1 MPKKSVW
8 NMSDFERMH
17 YSIRGKTLRSTILFV
32 LILSIAAISFGFYLY
47 TATINREYRKLTF
60 HLSNM
65 AAAVIDIEEVQK
77 EAAAVLDIFDSIP
90 ENEKGDGRDNIER
103 FMSVRTPAFERM
115 RKLLMDMRIRG
126 EAITAYTAAMDPEH
140 HRQIFIADSDTS
152 DTFCPPGSFDIIEE
166 DTFAGLMRGYSD
178 DMDSLY
184 GTPKLTSV
192 LSDTEQYGYRCMAGK
207 KLFAHGKYVVYIF
220 FETDM
225 NEVAKL
231 SRTFFTQYCLIV
243 LILDVLVVALSE
255 RALERGVVAPI
266 NELADAAK
274 AYYEDSIQD
283 RREGQYFSRLD
294 IHTGDEIENLSLTM
308 KAMESELS
316 DYVERVSRDSA
327 ERERIGTELNLAMRI
342 QSSML
347 PHVFPPFPDV
357 SVFDIYASMEAAKEV
372 GGDFYDFFMIDSDH
386 LGLVMADVSGKGIPA
401 ALFMMISKILIK
413 TRAQSGLSPAQ
424 ILKAVNEQICSN
436 NREDM
441 FVTVWLGVLELST
454 GRLTASNAG
463 HEYPIISSEDGS
475 FELFRDR
482 HGFVIGGMSSSKYT
496 DYTID
501 LAPGSC
507 IFLYTDGVM
516 EAANREGERFG
527 SDRLIKVL
535 NSNSE
540 KTPKEII
547 DAVSIA
553 ADNFS
558 MDTDQF
564 DDITM
569 LCLRYNGESGIRF
582 DSSLNIE
589 AETDFQPRVM
599 DFIDEKLESYG
610 VGMKDASRIKIASDE
625 LFSNVSKFAYRGMEK
640 GDIKVEIGRS
650 DDHRSVFLRFSDS
663 GAPFD
668 PLKGKT
674 PDTTLSAD
682 DREIGGLGIFLTRKL
697 MDDVKYEYRNGMNTV
712 TIRKD
717 IDI

>member
-1 MPKKSVW
+1 MVGAPVPTVGWAVVNVVDK
-8 NMSDFERMH
+8 NLTEQPEQ
-17 YSIRGKTLRSTILFV
+17 LL
-32 LILSIAAISFGFYLY
+32 LSAYDKINEEA
-47 TATINREYRKLTF
+47 TATF
-60 HLSNM
+60 
-65 AAAVIDIEEVQK
+65 QK
-77 EAAAVLDIFDSIP
+77 ESAKTNVIGALLLVLAFLIGNGAAMIAVNHMVKPIRQMTEDITKCGQTGQPFEMQDKYRTND
-90 ENEKGDGRDNIER
+90 EIEVLAES
-103 FMSVRTPAFERM
+103 FADLSKKI
-115 RKLLMDMRIRG
+115 RKYIQDIT
-126 EAITAYTAAMDPEH
+126 AITAE
-140 HRQIFIADSDTS
+140 
-152 DTFCPPGSFDIIEE
+152 
-166 DTFAGLMRGYSD
+166 
-178 DMDSLY
+178 
-184 GTPKLTSV
+184 K
-192 LSDTEQYGYRCMAGK
+192 
-207 KLFAHGKYVVYIF
+207 
-220 FETDM
+220 
-225 NEVAKL
+225 
-231 SRTFFTQYCLIV
+231 
-243 LILDVLVVALSE
+243 E
-255 RALERGVVAPI
+255 RI
-266 NELADAAK
+266 STELA
-274 AYYEDSIQD
+274 
-283 RREGQYFSRLD
+283 
-294 IHTGDEIENLSLTM
+294 
-308 KAMESELS
+308 
-316 DYVERVSRDSA
+316 
-327 ERERIGTELNLAMRI
+327 LATRI
-342 QSSML
+342 QADML
-347 PHVFPPFPDV
+347 PNIFPAFPDREE
-357 SVFDIYASMEAAKEV
+357 FDIYASMDPAKEV

-424 ILKAVNEQICSN
+424 VLKAVNKQICTN

-463 HEYPIISSEDGS
+463 HEYPIISSADGS
-475 FELFRDR
+475 FELFHDR

-547 DAVSIA
+547 EAVSIA

-599 DFIDEKLESYG
+599 DFIDEKLGSYG

>member
-1 MPKKSVW
+1 MNLV
-8 NMSDFERMH
+8 N
-17 YSIRGKTLRSTILFV
+17 IQSTGVTPILAIPFVETDTDEKPRRLTEGETITVPASTRRLNIYPFV
-32 LILSIAAISFGFYLY
+32 LSYGLDDPRVSYYLEGFDREPIISSREDLSQVSY
-47 TATINREYRKLTF
+47 TNLKGGTYTF
-60 HLSNM
+60 HLDLADESGEARRASVTIVKMKAFYEQPVFWIAVVSAILIAWIVRQMLRQQARTLEHKAREEERRKEEERISRELNM
-65 AAAVIDIEEVQK
+65 AASIQAG
-77 EAAAVLDIFDSIP
+77 ALPSIF
-90 ENEKGDGRDNIER
+90 
-103 FMSVRTPAFERM
+103 PAFPD
-115 RKLLMDMRIRG
+115 RK
-126 EAITAYTAAMDPEH
+126 E
-140 HRQIFIADSDTS
+140 
-152 DTFCPPGSFDIIEE
+152 
-166 DTFAGLMRGYSD
+166 
-178 DMDSLY
+178 
-184 GTPKLTSV
+184 
-192 LSDTEQYGYRCMAGK
+192 
-207 KLFAHGKYVVYIF
+207 
-220 FETDM
+220 
-225 NEVAKL
+225 
-231 SRTFFTQYCLIV
+231 
-243 LILDVLVVALSE
+243 
-255 RALERGVVAPI
+255 
-266 NELADAAK
+266 
-274 AYYEDSIQD
+274 
-283 RREGQYFSRLD
+283 
-294 IHTGDEIENLSLTM
+294 
-308 KAMESELS
+308 
-316 DYVERVSRDSA
+316 
-327 ERERIGTELNLAMRI
+327 
-342 QSSML
+342 
-347 PHVFPPFPDV
+347 
-357 SVFDIYASMEAAKEV
+357 FDIYASMTPAKEV

-424 ILKAVNEQICSN
+424 VLKAVNEQICNN

-463 HEYPIISSEDGS
+463 HEYPIISSADGS
-475 FELFRDR
+475 FELFHDR

-547 DAVSIA
+547 EAVSIA